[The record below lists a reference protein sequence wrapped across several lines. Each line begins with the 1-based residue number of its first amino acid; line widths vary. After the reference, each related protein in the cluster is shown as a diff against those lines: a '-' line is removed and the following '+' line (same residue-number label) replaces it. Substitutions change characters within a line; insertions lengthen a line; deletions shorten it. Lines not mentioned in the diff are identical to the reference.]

1 MEEEI
6 RKVNKA
12 VLVSEK
18 VSKEIRNWIP
28 KSGDD
33 LIEMFKRY
41 QGCCFTN
48 TKIEEQA
55 SQFFKS
61 AQKYLENTIQML
73 TNKEAKTKIE
83 DV

>member
-1 MEEEI
+1 MDEVI

-41 QGCCFTN
+41 KGCCFTN
-48 TKIEEQA
+48 TKIE
-55 SQFFKS
+55 
-61 AQKYLENTIQML
+61 
-73 TNKEAKTKIE
+73 
-83 DV
+83 